1 MIYIIAMDTQKAFVV
16 LYENKYPPPK
26 QEAGMNEL
34 VTLKQKYK
42 GKLMK

>member
-26 QEAGMNEL
+26 QAAGMNEL